1 MAILQRTL
9 ADNPHGQNKIVIP
22 VIYLIDYL
30 ICTSFP
36 MCYDKVLPDPC
47 NKVVFEG
54 AFDQLMENIR
64 GQEFVNVCS
73 RKVIG
78 EWLLMTGSK

>member
-1 MAILQRTL
+1 
-9 ADNPHGQNKIVIP
+9 
-22 VIYLIDYL
+22 
-30 ICTSFP
+30 

-73 RKVIG
+73 RKIIG